1 MKRIFV
7 LLIFFSFR
15 IYSQENPIYV
25 IEGDTLKNQF
35 IPLKEVVVIPE
46 QKFYSYKDYVDYYNL
61 KRKTIKVYPYAR
73 LASERL
79 LKLNDRLNGIK
90 SKRRKR
96 KYTKKVEK
104 FLEYEFK
111 EELKKL
117 TRSEGRILIK
127 LIHRETGSTAYTLV
141 KTLRTGW
148 KAFIYQTTAKM
159 FEIDLKKEFNPS
171 NNLED
176 YKIENIIM
184 REFANPSFN
193 KN

>member
-1 MKRIFV
+1 M

-141 KTLRTGW
+141 KKLRTGW

-184 REFANPSFN
+184 LEFANPSFN

>member
-1 MKRIFV
+1 MKRVLV
-7 LLIFFSFR
+7 LLIFFSLK

-35 IPLKEVVVIPE
+35 ISLEEVVVIPE
-46 QKFYSYKDYVDYYNL
+46 LKFYSYKDYVDYYNL

-79 LKLNDRLNGIK
+79 LKLNKRLNGIK
-90 SKRRKR
+90 SKRGKR
-96 KYTKKVEK
+96 KYTKRVEK
-104 FLEYEFK
+104 FLEQEFK

-117 TRSEGRILIK
+117 TKSEGRILIK
-127 LIHRETGSTAYTLV
+127 LIHRETGSTAYSLV

-159 FEIDLKKEFNPS
+159 FEIDLKKEYNPS
-171 NNLED
+171 NNPED
-176 YKIENIIM
+176 YKIENIVL
-184 REFANPSFN
+184 REFANSSLN

>member
-1 MKRIFV
+1 MKRVLV
-7 LLIFFSFR
+7 LLIFFSLK

-35 IPLKEVVVIPE
+35 ISLEEVVVIPE
-46 QKFYSYKDYVDYYNL
+46 LKFYSYKDYVDYYNL

-79 LKLNDRLNGIK
+79 LKLNKRLNGIK
-90 SKRRKR
+90 SKRGKR
-96 KYTKKVEK
+96 KYTKRVEK
-104 FLEYEFK
+104 FLEQEFK

-117 TRSEGRILIK
+117 TKSEGRILIK
-127 LIHRETGSTAYTLV
+127 LIHRETGSTAYSLV

-159 FEIDLKKEFNPS
+159 FEIDLKKEYNPS
-171 NNLED
+171 NNPED
-176 YKIENIIM
+176 YKIENIVL
-184 REFANPSFN
+184 REFANSSLI

>member
-1 MKRIFV
+1 M
-7 LLIFFSFR
+7 LLIFFSLK
-15 IYSQENPIYV
+15 IYSQENPIYI

-46 QKFYSYKDYVDYYNL
+46 LKFYSYKDYVDYYNL

-79 LKLNDRLNGIK
+79 LKLNDRLNGIE
-90 SKRRKR
+90 SKRGKR
-96 KYTKKVEK
+96 KYTKRVEK
-104 FLEYEFK
+104 FLEQEFK

-127 LIHRETGSTAYTLV
+127 LIHRETGSTAYSLV

-159 FEIDLKKEFNPS
+159 FEIDLKKEYNPS
-171 NNLED
+171 NNSED
-176 YKIENIIM
+176 YKIENIVL
-184 REFANPSFN
+184 REFANSSFN

>member
-1 MKRIFV
+1 MKRVLV
-7 LLIFFSFR
+7 LLIFFSLK

-35 IPLKEVVVIPE
+35 ISLEEVVVIPE
-46 QKFYSYKDYVDYYNL
+46 LKFYSYKDYVDYYNL

-79 LKLNDRLNGIK
+79 LKLNKRLNGIK
-90 SKRRKR
+90 SKRGKR
-96 KYTKKVEK
+96 KYTKRVEK
-104 FLEYEFK
+104 FLEQEFK

-117 TRSEGRILIK
+117 SKSEGRILIK
-127 LIHRETGSTAYTLV
+127 LIHRETGSTAYSLV

-148 KAFIYQTTAKM
+148 KAFIYQTTARM
-159 FEIDLKKEFNPS
+159 FEIDLKKEYNPS
-171 NNLED
+171 NNPED
-176 YKIENIIM
+176 YKIENIVL
-184 REFANPSFN
+184 REFANSSFN

>member
-1 MKRIFV
+1 M
-7 LLIFFSFR
+7 LLIFFSLK

-25 IEGDTLKNQF
+25 VEGDTLKNQF
-35 IPLKEVVVIPE
+35 IPLREVIVIPE
-46 QKFYSYKDYVDYYNL
+46 LQFYSYKDYVDYYNL

-90 SKRRKR
+90 SKRGKR
-96 KYTKKVEK
+96 KYTKRVEK
-104 FLEYEFK
+104 FLEQEFK

-127 LIHRETGSTAYTLV
+127 LIHRETGSTAYSLV

-159 FEIDLKKEFNPS
+159 FEIDLKKEYNPS
-171 NNLED
+171 NNPED
-176 YKIENIIM
+176 YKIENIVL
-184 REFANPSFN
+184 REFANSSLN

>member
-1 MKRIFV
+1 MKRV
-7 LLIFFSFR
+7 LALLIFFSLK

-25 IEGDTLKNQF
+25 VEGDTLKNQF

-46 QKFYSYKDYVDYYNL
+46 LKFYSYKDYVDYYNL

-90 SKRRKR
+90 SKRGKR
-96 KYTKKVEK
+96 KYTKRVEK
-104 FLEYEFK
+104 FLEQEFK

-127 LIHRETGSTAYTLV
+127 LIHRETGSTAYSLV

-159 FEIDLKKEFNPS
+159 FEIDLKKEYNPS
-171 NNLED
+171 NNSED
-176 YKIENIIM
+176 YKIENIVL
-184 REFANPSFN
+184 REFANSSFN

>member
-1 MKRIFV
+1 MKRVLV
-7 LLIFFSFR
+7 LLIFFSLK

-25 IEGDTLKNQF
+25 IEGDTLTNQF
-35 IPLKEVVVIPE
+35 IPLEEVVVIPE
-46 QKFYSYKDYVDYYNL
+46 LKFYSYKDYVDYYNL

-90 SKRRKR
+90 SKRGKR
-96 KYTKKVEK
+96 KYTKRVEK
-104 FLEYEFK
+104 FLEQEFK

-127 LIHRETGSTAYTLV
+127 LIHRETGSTAYSLV

-159 FEIDLKKEFNPS
+159 FEIDLKKEYNPS
-171 NNLED
+171 NNPED
-176 YKIENIIM
+176 YKIENIVL
-184 REFANPSFN
+184 REFANSSFN